1 MAMTINAVKNAM
13 PTALLIIGAQKG
25 VASTQGVSVPLEVQM
40 EGALVGGV
48 STVVVDSSLRG
59 QNPIVR
65 GAAVGGMLSAGM
77 YLWKGDD
84 AWMLWFP
91 TGLISYLMSD
101 WATSQ
106 LKV

>member
-1 MAMTINAVKNAM
+1 MNVTSIKNAL
-13 PTALLIIGAQKG
+13 PTALLVLGAQKG
-25 VASTQGVSVPLEVQM
+25 VASSQGVTVPTEVQM

-48 STVVVDSSLRG
+48 SAMAVDSTLRG
-59 QNPIVR
+59 QNQIVR
-65 GAAVGGMLSAGM
+65 GSAVGLLLSAGM

-91 TGLISYLMSD
+91 TGLISYLASD